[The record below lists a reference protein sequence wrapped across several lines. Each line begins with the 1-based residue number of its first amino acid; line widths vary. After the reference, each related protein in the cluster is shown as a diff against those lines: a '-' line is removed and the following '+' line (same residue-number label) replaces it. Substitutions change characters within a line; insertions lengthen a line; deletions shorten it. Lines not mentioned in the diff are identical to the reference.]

1 MATLSYFLFN
11 DVASISISSD
21 TVLAGLVQLTSRSNR
36 PLIVVI
42 VQLTYQGIAGLAG
55 VASYGGSGELWARG
69 RASWQ
74 PFIWPSWRARSV
86 RPIKTGNHPLDT
98 RTRKYMLVWAI
109 KFNLPTVN
117 HTSFDKCFIDFHPW
131 LAEIGKLS
139 MTFCPSP
146 PPHTTDW
153 TVPWRGG
160 GEAYG
165 SQNPTNT
172 GQDNYFTL
180 IYCILQYEFQVTRW
194 RRNQTSQ
201 TQVNSTISLTCCLLS
216 IIMSVLLYR
225 KNNR

>member
-1 MATLSYFLFN
+1 MATLSYFLLN

-21 TVLAGLVQLTSRSNR
+21 TVLAGLVQLTS

-117 HTSFDKCFIDFHPW
+117 HTSFNKWFIDFHPW
-131 LAEIGKLS
+131 LAKIGKLRMS
-139 MTFCPSP
+139 FCPP
-146 PPHTTDW
+146 PPPSGLYLGVVGRLTGPKTQLTQAKIIILRW
-153 TVPWRGG
+153 FI
-160 GEAYG
+160 AYY
-165 SQNPTNT
+165 T
-172 GQDNYFTL
+172 
-180 IYCILQYEFQVTRW
+180 
-194 RRNQTSQ
+194 
-201 TQVNSTISLTCCLLS
+201 
-216 IIMSVLLYR
+216 MSFR
-225 KNNR
+225 